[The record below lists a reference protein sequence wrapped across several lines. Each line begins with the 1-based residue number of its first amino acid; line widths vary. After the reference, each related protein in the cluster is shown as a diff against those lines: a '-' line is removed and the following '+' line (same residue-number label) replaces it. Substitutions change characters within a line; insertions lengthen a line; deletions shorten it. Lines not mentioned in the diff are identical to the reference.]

1 MTWAYLNSA
10 DLREAQNLNVHKLCN
25 TYTLYGAELDGE
37 FREQVKKSCPH
48 PLEEPK
54 D

>member
-10 DLREAQNLNVHKLCN
+10 DLLEAQNLTVHKLCN
-25 TYTLYGAELDGE
+25 TYTPYGAELDGE